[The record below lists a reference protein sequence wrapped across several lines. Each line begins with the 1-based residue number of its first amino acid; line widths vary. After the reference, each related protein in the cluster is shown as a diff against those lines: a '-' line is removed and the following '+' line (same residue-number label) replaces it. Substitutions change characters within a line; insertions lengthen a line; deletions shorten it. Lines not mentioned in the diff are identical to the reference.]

1 VPEVFK
7 ILALPGDGIGPE
19 IVESAL
25 SVFEVAREG
34 TAFEVEIE
42 TALIG
47 GAATKATG
55 VPLPDATLDA
65 ARASSAILLG
75 AVGTPEA
82 AEWEP
87 EVRPERGLLKIR
99 KELGLFANLR
109 PVRSDLAPEGSPLR
123 PERGSDIDMLFVR
136 ELTGGIYFGEP
147 RERGGEG
154 RERYA
159 IDTMRYSAWEVERIA
174 RLGFAMARK
183 RRRKLCSVDK
193 ANVLAS
199 SALWR
204 EVVDELAPEYED
216 VQLEHRLVDACAMQI
231 LTEAHAFDVI
241 VTSNLFGDILSD
253 EASVLAGSLGL
264 MPSASVAEV
273 DDSGLCFGL
282 YEPIHGSAPDI
293 AGKGIANPI
302 GTIASVA
309 MMLRW
314 SAGQFELADRIDAA
328 VRAAVV
334 AGVRTGDIAAPG
346 QAGATT
352 QEFTDAVISELR
364 RA

>member
-1 VPEVFK
+1 MSEPFS
-7 ILALPGDGIGPE
+7 ILILPGDGIGPE
-19 IVESAL
+19 IVESAQA
-25 SVFEVAREG
+25 VFEAAAAR
-34 TAFEVEIE
+34 TPFEA
-42 TALIG
+42 TLSFADIG
-47 GAATKATG
+47 GAAVKSSG
-55 VPLPDATLDA
+55 VPLPDETLER
-65 ARASSAILLG
+65 ARRSDAILLG
-75 AVGTPEA
+75 AVGCPEA
-82 AEWEP
+82 AQWEP
-87 EVRPERGLLKIR
+87 HLRPERGLLKIR

-109 PVRSDLAPEGSPLR
+109 PLRTDLAPEGSPLR
-123 PERGSDIDMLFVR
+123 PERSTDVDMLFVR

-174 RLGFAMARK
+174 RLAFSLAGK
-183 RRRKLCSVDK
+183 RRRRLCSVDK
-193 ANVLAS
+193 ANVLAT

-204 EVVDELAPEYED
+204 EVVTELAED
-216 VQLEHRLVDACAMQI
+216 YADVELEHRLVDACAMQL
-231 LTEAHAFDVI
+231 LTEAPAFDVI

-273 DDSGLCFGL
+273 DADGRCFGL

-293 AGKGIANPI
+293 AGKGIANPV

-309 MMLRW
+309 MLLRW

-328 VRAAVV
+328 VASSIRG
-334 AGVRTGDIAAPG
+334 GVKTGDICAPG
-346 QAGATT
+346 ERAATT
-352 QEFTDAVISELR
+352 QEFTAAVMSRLVSG
-364 RA
+364 